1 MATPHPVTA
10 QTLDEFLAWEE
21 TQTERHV
28 FFGGEVFAMAGARQA
43 HVLVTGNVL
52 SALKQALRGGPCRTF
67 VSDMKLRVAAAEASF
82 YPDVLVT
89 CDSRDRATPT
99 FVSHPRLIVEVVS
112 DATESFDRG
121 GKFAACRTIETL
133 SEYVLI
139 DIPARRTEVF
149 RRGADGLWVLHEFVG
164 EQVVTLASV
173 DVTLSADVLFEDV
186 DDGAPT
192 HGLPL
197 TAPPR
202 PAPAA

>member
-1 MATPHPVTA
+1 MATPHPVST

-67 VSDMKLRVAAAEASF
+67 VSDMKLRVASAEASF

-89 CDSRDRATPT
+89 CDSRDRATPS
-99 FVSHPRLIVEVVS
+99 FVSHPRLIVEVLS
-112 DATESFDRG
+112 DSTESFDRG
-121 GKFAACRTIETL
+121 GKFAACRTIEAL

-149 RRGADGLWVLHEFVG
+149 RRGADGLWVLHEFVRD
-164 EQVVTLASV
+164 QAVTLASV
-173 DVTLSADVLFEDV
+173 GVTLPAGVLYEDV
-186 DDGAPT
+186 EENAST
-192 HGLPL
+192 
-197 TAPPR
+197 
-202 PAPAA
+202 